1 MSRFKTGV
9 RYLKVNYNVNKDKR
23 VVACHLVW
31 GINMS
36 KIPYIDMLIES
47 DVFKNI
53 VLPQGNVSL
62 YENDS
67 TGKLEYYITIE
78 TVGFADC
85 CPEDEFDT
93 DLGKKIALTRA
104 QRYAFTDAANFY
116 NDCMNIMLNC
126 GDRFSQLFD
135 NCANAN
141 ESCIDHIDKLIS
153 VNI

>member
-67 TGKLEYYITIE
+67 TGKL
-78 TVGFADC
+78 
-85 CPEDEFDT
+85 
-93 DLGKKIALTRA
+93 
-104 QRYAFTDAANFY
+104 AFTDAANFY